1 MVEAKFNREEFIKE
15 NLPLVHS
22 ICRRF
27 SGRGIEYDDLYQA
40 GCMGLVKAVDAY
52 DFERGFAFST
62 YAVPVIMGE
71 VRRLFRDGGAV
82 KVSRSIKELHFKILK
97 ANEIL
102 QQQLNR
108 EPTVNEIANYL
119 EVDAVDVSEALCASQ
134 STVSL
139 TVENDDGISEMD
151 LPIIDHQDE
160 IGNKILI
167 ETAAKNLNDTE
178 RLLIKYRYFDLF
190 TQSKTAN
197 LLNMTQVQ
205 VSRAEKKILS
215 KMRQV
220 IGENDKI

>member
-1 MVEAKFNREEFIKE
+1 MLMVEAKLSREEFIKE
-15 NLPLVHS
+15 NLGLVHS

-40 GCMGLVKAVDAY
+40 GCMGLVKAFDAY
-52 DFERGFAFST
+52 DFELGFAFST

-102 QQQLNR
+102 RQRLDR
-108 EPTVNEIANYL
+108 EPTVNEIANHIG
-119 EVDAVDVSEALCASQ
+119 VDVSNVSEAICASQ

-160 IGNKILI
+160 ISNKILI

-178 RLLIKYRYFDLF
+178 RLIIKYRYFDLF

-205 VSRAEKKILS
+205 VSRAEKKILL

-220 IGENDKI
+220 IGEND

>member
-1 MVEAKFNREEFIKE
+1 MVETKLGREEFIKE
-15 NLPLVHS
+15 NLGLVHS

-40 GCMGLVKAVDAY
+40 GCMGLIKAVDAY
-52 DFERGFAFST
+52 DFELGYAFST

-82 KVSRSIKELHFKILK
+82 KVSRSIKELNFKILR

-108 EPTVNEIANYL
+108 EPTVNEIAKHL
-119 EVDAVDVSEALCASQ
+119 GVDVSDVSEALCASQ
-134 STVSL
+134 TTVSL
-139 TVENDDGISEMD
+139 TVESEDGVSEMD

-160 IGNKILI
+160 INNKILI
-167 ETAAKNLNDTE
+167 ETAAKRLNNTE
-178 RLLIKYRYFDLF
+178 RMIIKYRYFDLL
-190 TQSKTAN
+190 TQSKTAA

-205 VSRAEKKILS
+205 VSRAEKRILL
-215 KMRQV
+215 KMRQT
-220 IGENDKI
+220 IGEND

>member
-1 MVEAKFNREEFIKE
+1 
-15 NLPLVHS
+15 
-22 ICRRF
+22 
-27 SGRGIEYDDLYQA
+27 
-40 GCMGLVKAVDAY
+40 MGLVKAVDAY

-151 LPIIDHQDE
+151 LPTIDHQDE

>member
-1 MVEAKFNREEFIKE
+1 MVEAKINREEFIKE
-15 NLPLVHS
+15 NFGLVHS

-52 DFERGFAFST
+52 DFELGYAFST

-82 KVSRSIKELHFKILK
+82 KVSRSIKELNFKILK
-97 ANEIL
+97 ANEVL

-108 EPTVNEIANYL
+108 EPTINEIAKYL
-119 EVDAVDVSEALCASQ
+119 GVDASDVSEAICASQ
-134 STVSL
+134 SPVSL
-139 TVENDDGISEMD
+139 TIENDDGISEID

-160 IGNKILI
+160 INNKILI
-167 ETAAKNLNDTE
+167 ETATKELNETE
-178 RLLIKYRYFDLF
+178 LLIIKYRYFNLF
-190 TQSKTAN
+190 TQNKTAK

-205 VSRAEKKILS
+205 ISRTEKKILL
-215 KMRQV
+215 KMRQK
-220 IGENDKI
+220 IGKID

>member
-1 MVEAKFNREEFIKE
+1 MVEAKINREEFIKE
-15 NLPLVHS
+15 NFGLVHS

-52 DFERGFAFST
+52 DFELGYAFST

-71 VRRLFRDGGAV
+71 VRRLFRDGGAI
-82 KVSRSIKELHFKILK
+82 KVSRTVKELNFKILK

-108 EPTVNEIANYL
+108 EPTINEIAKYL
-119 EVDAVDVSEALCASQ
+119 GEDASDVSEAICASQ
-134 STVSL
+134 ATVSL
-139 TVENDDGISEMD
+139 TIENDDGISEID

-160 IGNKILI
+160 INNKILI
-167 ETAAKNLNDTE
+167 ETATKELNETE
-178 RLLIKYRYFDLF
+178 RLIIKYRYFNLF
-190 TQSKTAN
+190 TQNKTAK

-205 VSRAEKKILS
+205 ISRAEKKILL
-215 KMRQV
+215 KMRQK
-220 IGENDKI
+220 IGKID